1 MPIIIAIF
9 IGNSPDSLS
18 GLRQIGVRGGA
29 DRRISSRSSGLPI
42 LMLVLAIHAAWCGFG
57 GVSII
62 LSIDGSHRSKF
73 ASHPNALAAQARMA
87 AQPRLMLKAL
97 DAETFDEALR
107 FDGITVVKFYAPWCA
122 MCRRV
127 GPSYKKAAA
136 EGGEES
142 GSKDVRFYEVN
153 FAENKDLCRR
163 ERVFALPMVHFYTR
177 SMGRINRFTLTTNA
191 DKVIARE
198 LDRYVGASGH
208 LSFLR
213 SLRQDSTL
221 NRLGM
226 YKNLVGVLQAFQNV
240 GAIAKAAAGERA
252 KQKAAAEKGT
262 TMTALSTTLLND
274 LDLRDELESLFTWV
288 DSNDDGVI
296 DARELAAVAAAVCG
310 AQGCSKNEDVYA
322 SLLERAALFVTEQ
335 AEAESAVMS
344 VDGVK
349 EDEECDEEGAHA
361 KLEATLDRE
370 SFFQLMVGQKMIEI
384 SSAGKEGVK
393 ELMPAFES
401 LDTDADGEISRVEFL
416 GGMERVCVHLGQW
429 KPDSAIGCREWAEQT
444 ATAFEV
450 LDRDKSGTIDYEE
463 FVAFLSGVPL
473 AKLAKAIY

>member
-1 MPIIIAIF
+1 M
-9 IGNSPDSLS
+9 
-18 GLRQIGVRGGA
+18 
-29 DRRISSRSSGLPI
+29 
-42 LMLVLAIHAAWCGFG
+42 
-57 GVSII
+57 
-62 LSIDGSHRSKF
+62 
-73 ASHPNALAAQARMA
+73 
-87 AQPRLMLKAL
+87 MLKAL

-107 FDGITVVKFYAPWCA
+107 YDGIAVVKFYAPWCA

-127 GPSYKKAAA
+127 GASYKKAAA
-136 EGGEES
+136 ASGEES

-240 GAIAKAAAGERA
+240 GTIAKAAAGERG
-252 KQKAAAEKGT
+252 KQKAAADKGT
-262 TMTALSTTLLND
+262 PITALSTTLLND
-274 LDLRDELESLFTWV
+274 LELRDELESLFTWI

-370 SFFQLMVGQKMIEI
+370 SFFQLMVGQQMIEL
-384 SSAGKEGVK
+384 SSAGKEGGK

-401 LDTDADGEISRVEFL
+401 LDTDADGKISRVEFL

-444 ATAFEV
+444 ATAFDV

-473 AKLAKAIY
+473 SKLVKATY

>member
-1 MPIIIAIF
+1 
-9 IGNSPDSLS
+9 
-18 GLRQIGVRGGA
+18 
-29 DRRISSRSSGLPI
+29 
-42 LMLVLAIHAAWCGFG
+42 MLVLAISAVWCGFG

-62 LSIDGSHRSKF
+62 PQHIPQSYHDSHHSKF
-73 ASHPNALAAQARMA
+73 ASHHNALAAQPRM
-87 AQPRLMLKAL
+87 MLKAL

-107 FDGITVVKFYAPWCA
+107 YDGIAVVKFYAPWCA

-127 GPSYKKAAA
+127 GASYKKAAA
-136 EGGEES
+136 ASGEES

-208 LSFLR
+208 LRFLR

-322 SLLERAALFVTEQ
+322 SLLDRAVLFVTAQ

-344 VDGVK
+344 AYGVK
-349 EDEECDEEGAHA
+349 EGEKCDEEGATHA
-361 KLEATLDRE
+361 RREVTLDRE
-370 SFFQLMVGQKMIEI
+370 SFFQLMVGQQMIEL
-384 SSAGKEGVK
+384 SSAGKEGGK

-401 LDTDADGEISRVEFL
+401 LDTDSDGTISRVEFL

-429 KPDSAIGCREWAEQT
+429 KPDSAIGCHEWAEQT
-444 ATAFEV
+444 ATAFDV
-450 LDRDKSGTIDYEE
+450 LDRDKSGTVDYEE
-463 FVAFLSGVPL
+463 FVAILSGVPL
-473 AKLAKAIY
+473 AKLVKATY

>member
-1 MPIIIAIF
+1 MCFVSNIISNFVSNIERSSLKTAQQRSAPTVGCF
-9 IGNSPDSLS
+9 GPDADNHCYIHWKFA

-57 GVSII
+57 G

-73 ASHPNALAAQARMA
+73 ASHPNALAAQARRA

-136 EGGEES
+136 ESGEES
-142 GSKDVRFYEVN
+142 DNDVRFYEVN

-163 ERVFALPMVHFYTR
+163 ERVFTLPMVHFYTR

-198 LDRYVGASGH
+198 LDHYVGASSH

-252 KQKAAAEKGT
+252 KQKGT
-262 TMTALSTTLLND
+262 PITALSTTLLND
-274 LDLRDELESLFTWV
+274 LELRDELESLFTWI

-344 VDGVK
+344 VEGVK

-361 KLEATLDRE
+361 KLEAILNRE
-370 SFFQLMVGQKMIEI
+370 SFFQLRVGQQMIEI
-384 SSAGKEGVK
+384 SSAGKGVT

-401 LDTDADGEISRVEFL
+401 LDTDADGEISRV
-416 GGMERVCVHLGQW
+416 
-429 KPDSAIGCREWAEQT
+429 
-444 ATAFEV
+444 
-450 LDRDKSGTIDYEE
+450 
-463 FVAFLSGVPL
+463 
-473 AKLAKAIY
+473 